1 MVKYFSIVSF
11 MLMSSY
17 VNSSQVDQLR
27 TDLNILM
34 SDFKDH
40 SLNMEA
46 VTVPAGYTYVPG
58 TIPEFPFGSPAL

>member
-1 MVKYFSIVSF
+1 MVKYFSVVS
-11 MLMSSY
+11 LLVMSNY
-17 VNSSQVDQLR
+17 VNSSQIDQLR
-27 TDLNILM
+27 NDLNVLM

-58 TIPEFPFGSPAL
+58 PIPEFPFGSAAL